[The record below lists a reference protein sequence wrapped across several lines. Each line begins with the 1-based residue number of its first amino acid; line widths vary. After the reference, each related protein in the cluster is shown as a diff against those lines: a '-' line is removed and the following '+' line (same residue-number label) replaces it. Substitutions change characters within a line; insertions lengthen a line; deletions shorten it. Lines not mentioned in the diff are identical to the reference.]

1 MQIEWQARTS
11 SDSRKKNKARKG
23 QKPFALAIRGYQG
36 EVKLLHSHGAIVVYA
51 IRATLRMRDNGS

>member
-1 MQIEWQARTS
+1 MQIEWQERTT
-11 SDSRKKNKARKG
+11 SDSPKKTARKG